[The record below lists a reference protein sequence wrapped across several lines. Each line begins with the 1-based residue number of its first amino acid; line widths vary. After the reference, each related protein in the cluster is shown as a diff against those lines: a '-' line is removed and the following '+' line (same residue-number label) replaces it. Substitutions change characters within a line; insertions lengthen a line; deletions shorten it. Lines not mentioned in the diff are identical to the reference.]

1 MSLPTTAQE
10 IYDVLEADE
19 ALMAMLGTCLLKGAE
34 EPIPA
39 LSVMWPNE
47 EGEDGT
53 TMEGVEVT
61 IARSSSGDTRPFITG
76 GEETSALFRLYVT
89 QWTVL
94 PTAGFNL
101 DAVVR
106 RVCQLLPGA
115 TWSDNSLPD
124 GLGGLG
130 QVAIQWLNP
139 EIETRWE
146 D

>member
-1 MSLPTTAQE
+1 MTFPTTAQE
-10 IYDVLEADE
+10 IYDLLAADE
-19 ALMAMLGTCLLKGAE
+19 PLMAMLGTCLLKDAPG
-34 EPIPA
+34 PIPA
-39 LSVMWPNE
+39 LSVMWP
-47 EGEDGT
+47 GEQPDDGT
-53 TMEGVEVT
+53 VMEGVEVA
-61 IARSSSGDTRPFITG
+61 IARITSGDSKAFSTG
-76 GEETSALFRLYVT
+76 GEEKSALFRLYVT
-89 QWTVL
+89 QWTVI

-106 RVCQLLPGA
+106 RICELLPDA

>member
-1 MSLPTTAQE
+1 MTLPTTAQE
-10 IYDVLEADE
+10 IYDLLEADE
-19 ALMAMLGTCLLKGAE
+19 ALMAMLGTCLLKGAD

-53 TMEGVEVT
+53 VMEGVEVT
-61 IARSSSGDTRPFITG
+61 IARTSSGDSKAFSTG
-76 GEETSALFRLYVT
+76 GEEKSALFRLYVT

>member
-1 MSLPTTAQE
+1 MTLPTTAQE
-10 IYDVLEADE
+10 IYDLLESDE
-19 ALMAMLGTCLLKGAE
+19 ALMAMLGTCLLKDAP

-39 LSVMWPNE
+39 LSVMWANE
-47 EGEDGT
+47 DGEDGT
-53 TMEGVEVT
+53 TMEGTEVT
-61 IARSSSGDTRPFITG
+61 IARTSSGDTKPFSTG

-94 PTAGFNL
+94 STTGFNL

-106 RVCQLLPGA
+106 RVCQLLSGA
-115 TWSDNSLPD
+115 TWSDNTLPD